1 MARLLP
7 MQDARMLQVARSE
20 MIAKRVCF
28 IFCMIEPW
36 GFSFLI
42 YLWGGLQEP
51 HAAVEI
57 LSFFAKI
64 EVKAISEGNF
74 VLTGTDSHA

>member
-1 MARLLP
+1 
-7 MQDARMLQVARSE
+7 MLQVARSE

-42 YLWGGLQEP
+42 YLWGGGLQEP

>member
-1 MARLLP
+1 MPKGVGSLNDAAREPVTSPPLCMARLLP

-42 YLWGGLQEP
+42 YL
-51 HAAVEI
+51 
-57 LSFFAKI
+57 
-64 EVKAISEGNF
+64 
-74 VLTGTDSHA
+74 